1 LSRDGTGEPSIHQSK
16 AKKRG
21 RRLMIA
27 YALRGVIFLLPALMI
42 LLAEQDRG
50 HYKNLPETDVVL
62 R

>member
-1 LSRDGTGEPSIHQSK
+1 
-16 AKKRG
+16 
-21 RRLMIA
+21 MIA
-27 YALRGVIFLLPALMI
+27 YALRGVIFLLPAPMI

>member
-1 LSRDGTGEPSIHQSK
+1 MTVRESQVSIR
-16 AKKRG
+16 ARRKKRG
-21 RRLMIA
+21 RRLIIA
-27 YALRGVIFLLPALMI
+27 YALRGAIFLLPALMI